1 MTTMHAYF
9 RLKCVL
15 PVIFLSVLSSFQ
27 NGGRPC
33 QFLNSKRSFV
43 SFLFLAWLLSIIG
56 VSAPFIYFTLILWK
70 FMTSWTMNSN
80 MHMHIHI
87 LGVHCIHYIYIS
99 FSFQLGGVDTTSGH
113 QLLCKIIPWIQNE
126 IGTSEFDH
134 IQFPSH
140 CSDFKIFFSFQD
152 NWMLF
157 ITTFHS
163 FQLMDSCSCSFVLD
177 NWMLFITTLQSFQL
191 MDLCFISSG

>member
-1 MTTMHAYF
+1 MEIHDLVDF
-9 RLKCVL
+9 CSERH
-15 PVIFLSVLSSFQ
+15 
-27 NGGRPC
+27 
-33 QFLNSKRSFV
+33 
-43 SFLFLAWLLSIIG
+43 
-56 VSAPFIYFTLILWK
+56 LWIV
-70 FMTSWTMNSN
+70 TCT
-80 MHMHIHI
+80 
-87 LGVHCIHYIYIS
+87 CIYIYWVYTVYTLS
-99 FSFQLGGVDTTSGH
+99 TYHSSFQLGGVDTTSGH

-191 MDLCFISSG
+191 MEAGRPRMNPGCQRSPCCKKSEHFLTLFNPS